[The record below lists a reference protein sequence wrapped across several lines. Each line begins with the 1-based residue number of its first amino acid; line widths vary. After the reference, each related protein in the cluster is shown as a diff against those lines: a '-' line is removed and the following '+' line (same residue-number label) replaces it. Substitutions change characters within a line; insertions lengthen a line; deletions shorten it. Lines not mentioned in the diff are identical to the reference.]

1 MPSAAWSFG
10 TISKPPVAPIAPRA
24 LMGNMCGIRVPGAP
38 AVPGGAADASLIL
51 SWFYARYPADWRA
64 KIRAEWKRKGLIDVL
79 VSWPDDQIF
88 GLTPD
93 QHVAMCLELAADGFR
108 PNDFLSAKPTSSDQ
122 IRDGQGTL
130 DNILLVLPQLIKAQ
144 AISRACLAW
153 EACLWLSP
161 ADVALLRDTLCPM
174 LVAVGIKVYFHGGPG
189 KSSWQFNGQSFGDFW
204 NASIG
209 KYTGL
214 YHEKVIDQTP
224 DQYRGDSGGITDVL
238 IRFAGGAGC
247 SDDSGFG
254 HPFDFHALEITAQT
268 QFDGT
273 TTEAEG
279 NALGTWALQTPPV
292 TGPRGVVAGVIGSG
306 NGF

>member
-1 MPSAAWSFG
+1 
-10 TISKPPVAPIAPRA
+10 
-24 LMGNMCGIRVPGAP
+24 MCGVRVPGLP
-38 AVPGGAADASLIL
+38 PVPGGAADPSLLI
-51 SWFYARYPADWRA
+51 SWFISRYSASDRQRSYDVWRE
-64 KIRAEWKRKGLIDVL
+64 KQLIDVL

-88 GLTPD
+88 GFSPSH
-93 QHVAMCLELAADGFR
+93 HVDMCLELAAEGFR
-108 PNDFLSAKPTSSDQ
+108 PNDFMSAKPVSSDQ

-130 DNILLVLPQLIKAQ
+130 DNIMLVLPQLISQQ
-144 AISRACLAW
+144 AISRCCLAW

-174 LVAVGIKVYFHGGPG
+174 LVAAGIKVYFHGGPG
-189 KSSWQFNGQSFGDFW
+189 KSSWQFNGQSFADFW

-209 KYTGL
+209 KFTGL
-214 YHEKVIDQTP
+214 YHEKIIDQTP
-224 DQYRGDSGGITDVL
+224 EEYRGESGGITDVL
-238 IRFAGGAGC
+238 DRFAGFDNC

-279 NALGTWALQTPPV
+279 DALGRWALGTPPV
-292 TGPRGVVAGVIGSG
+292 TGPHGAVAGVMGSG